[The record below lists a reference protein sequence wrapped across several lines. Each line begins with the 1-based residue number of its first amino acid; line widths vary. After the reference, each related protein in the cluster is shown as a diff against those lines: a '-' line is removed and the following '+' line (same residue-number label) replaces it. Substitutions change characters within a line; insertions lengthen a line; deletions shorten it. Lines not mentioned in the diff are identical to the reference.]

1 MSTIACDFSDCVSA
15 GGETTSGPQAADE
28 IGVQS
33 ETALFNA
40 RRYIRTMDVPVRS
53 EGTPMTNRTAVIFAP
68 AAATVVPGPRGAGAR
83 RTHRPPSDARRQETL
98 IAPVLV
104 GTNLTPEAGE
114 ALRQGARLARDLGAP
129 LFVCHV
135 MPKPLRIGMRFP
147 QWRGVNGGAP
157 EARAA
162 EARDAVKRQL
172 QALLADQSRSTE
184 IVLDSGSPHV
194 GLMAQ
199 AACIGARVIVIGPGE
214 VAAEIARHAPVPV
227 VVARPSPD
235 GCVIGATDFSDP
247 SLQTLRAAALE
258 ARRRRVPLHLVFVLD
273 PGVHLSGSARAAR
286 ARLEGS
292 ASMAPDGIEGL
303 QTAAEQRL
311 EDLLR
316 EFAAEGQTAVL
327 SGHAESAI
335 VRYAER
341 VGAGLVVVGRHRRS
355 GLAEF
360 MHGSTAT
367 AVLES
372 SPCSV
377 LVSRRRAT
385 IRGPWRTLPT
395 RPQRAAVAR
404 F

>member
-1 MSTIACDFSDCVSA
+1 MQ
-15 GGETTSGPQAADE
+15 SG
-28 IGVQS
+28 
-33 ETALFNA
+33 TALVNA
-40 RRYIRTMDVPVRS
+40 RRYIRKMYVGVCS
-53 EGTPMTNRTAVIFAP
+53 EGTPITNRKVVIVAP
-68 AAATVVPGPRGAGAR
+68 AAAHVIFGPRWVGAR
-83 RTHRPPSDARRQETL
+83 RTHRSLPDTPRQETL

-104 GTNLTPEAGE
+104 GTNLSPQAGE

-135 MPKPLRIGMRFP
+135 MAKPVRIGRLFP
-147 QWRGVNGGAP
+147 QWRGSNGGTP

-162 EARDAVKRQL
+162 EARDAVDRQL
-172 QALLADQSRSTE
+172 QAFLADQSRSTE
-184 IVLDSGSPHV
+184 IVLDSGPTHI

-199 AACIGARVIVIGPGE
+199 AARIGARVIVIGPGG
-214 VAAEIARHAPVPV
+214 VAAQIARDAPVPV

-247 SLQTLRAAALE
+247 SLQTLRAAASE
-258 ARRRRVPLHLVFVLD
+258 ARRRHVPLHLVFVLD
-273 PGVHLSGSARAAR
+273 PGVHRSGSALAAC
-286 ARLEGS
+286 LEGT
-292 ASMAPDGIEGL
+292 ASMALGGIDGL

-311 EDLLR
+311 TDLLR

-367 AVLES
+367 NVLES

-377 LVSRRRAT
+377 LVSRGRAT
-385 IRGPWRTLPT
+385 IRGRSQLMSP
-395 RPQRAAVAR
+395 
-404 F
+404 